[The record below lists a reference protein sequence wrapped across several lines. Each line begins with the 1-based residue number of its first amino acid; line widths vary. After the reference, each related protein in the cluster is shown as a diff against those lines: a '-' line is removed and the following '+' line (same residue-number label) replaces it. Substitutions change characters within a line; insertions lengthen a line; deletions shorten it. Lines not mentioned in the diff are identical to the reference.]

1 MKKGLILS
9 VLIISLV
16 VKGFAQTMELTAEK
30 AVALALENNL
40 SLQSE
45 ALNLNM
51 KERTRDKAWNAFVP
65 EITAGAGMNYSQLLL
80 SDPDPMYE
88 TYAYT
93 NEKWT
98 VSASLSAA
106 LQLNAGV
113 GTGIKQYKIDYE
125 AGILSYE
132 DARKK
137 ISRDVRKQYFNLI
150 TMAANLELK
159 ELDISLARK
168 RYEQARENYKNG
180 LISELEML
188 QSQVSMENNKP
199 QYNSQMTQ
207 YKNALMNFKLILG
220 IPGSTELV
228 MDEGMGE
235 FVKYSLNAD
244 NLINT
249 YLAGRMDVQ
258 KINKQIESLENTRK
272 LQTQSKK
279 TPWLSLSTGWNT
291 GVTDGLNGDSWKKE
305 VWNDSASVGINLSIP
320 LDGYIPGSDTDVALK
335 NLDDQINQ
343 LTLQRQQ
350 IFDYAEIEIRN
361 LVMTLQNSMD
371 TLETY
376 ALNVELAKKSFN
388 LTTEAY
394 NLGTRELLDVETAQ
408 SALLSASQ
416 TVLYEKINY
425 ITKLLDLE
433 YAINSDDITKIL
445 EVK

>member
-1 MKKGLILS
+1 MKKGLFLS
-9 VLIISLV
+9 VLFISFTLNI
-16 VKGFAQTMELTAEK
+16 FAESIELTAQK
-30 AVALALENNL
+30 AVALALENNI

-45 ALNLNM
+45 ALTLST
-51 KERTRDKAWNAFVP
+51 KERTKEKAWNAFVP
-65 EITAGAGMNYSQLLL
+65 EISASSGMNYSQHLL
-80 SDPDPMYE
+80 SDPAPLFDNNPL
-88 TYAYT
+88 
-93 NEKWT
+93 NKKWT
-98 VSASLSAA
+98 VSTALSAS

-125 AGILSYE
+125 AGVLSYD

-137 ISRDVRKQYFNLI
+137 ISRDVRKQYYNLI
-150 TMAANLELK
+150 TMAANLDLK
-159 ELDISLARK
+159 KLDISLAQK

-199 QYNSQMTQ
+199 EYNSLQTQ

-220 IPGSTELV
+220 IPGNTELK
-228 MDEGMGE
+228 MDEGMGDT
-235 FVKYSLNAD
+235 VKYVLDAD
-244 NLINT
+244 KLINT
-249 YLAGRMDVQ
+249 YMANRMDVQ
-258 KINKQIESLENTRK
+258 KINKQIESLENTKK
-272 LQTQSKK
+272 LQSQSKK
-279 TPWLSLSTGWNT
+279 TPWLTLSTGWET
-291 GVTDGLNGDSWKKE
+291 GVPDGFNGDNWKQD
-305 VWNDSASVGINLSIP
+305 VWNDSAKVGINLSIP
-320 LDGYIPGSDTDVALK
+320 LDGYIPGSKTDVTLK
-335 NLDDQINQ
+335 NMDDQIKQ
-343 LTLQRQQ
+343 LQLQRQQ
-350 IFDYAEIEIRN
+350 IFDHAEIEIRN
-361 LVMTLQNSMD
+361 LVMTIQNSMD

-425 ITKLLDLE
+425 KTKLLDLE